1 MNTYL
6 NTESIL
12 DSSIVKSKLGEDVF
26 EYLKSEI
33 NDVKNSIFDSIYPI
47 GSIYIS
53 TNNVNPAQLFNVG
66 EWQQIKDR
74 FLLAAGSTYS
84 AGSTG
89 GEAKHKLT
97 AKELPQMGGTIS
109 THGVYAGTPI
119 AAVSGVFSAS
129 HKCTG
134 KYMSGSAS
142 GHDSIDTIVYS
153 NGGEDVA
160 HNNMPPYLAVYV
172 WKRIN

>member
-1 MNTYL
+1 M
-6 NTESIL
+6 EEK
-12 DSSIVKSKLGEDVF
+12 IVTLENLSLFTDKIKDYVVNLM
-26 EYLKSEI
+26 
-33 NDVKNSIFDSIYPI
+33 YPV

-53 TNNVNPAQLFNVG
+53 TTNTSPKDLFNVG
-66 EWQQIKDR
+66 EWTQIKDR

-97 AKELPQMGGTIS
+97 AKELPQMSGTIS
-109 THGVYAGTPI
+109 THGVYSGTPI
-119 AAVSGVFSAS
+119 AGVSGVFSAT
-129 HKCTG
+129 HKCSG
-134 KYMSGSAS
+134 KYMNGTTS

-160 HNNMPPYLAVYV
+160 HNNMPPYLVVYV
-172 WKRIN
+172 WKRTS

>member
-1 MNTYL
+1 M
-6 NTESIL
+6 SPK
-12 DSSIVKSKLGEDVF
+12 IVTIGNLQRFFDKIKSLFCYHNNGGGELIDIV
-26 EYLKSEI
+26 
-33 NDVKNSIFDSIYPI
+33 YPV

-53 TNNVNPAQLFNVG
+53 TVNTSPKTLFNVG

-97 AKELPQMGGTIS
+97 ASELPQMGGTIS
-109 THGVYAGTPI
+109 THGVYSGTPI

-129 HKCTG
+129 HTCSG
-134 KYMSGSAS
+134 KYMTGSAS
-142 GHDSIDTIVYS
+142 GHDSVDTIVYS
-153 NGGEDVA
+153 NGGKDDA
-160 HNNMPPYLAVYV
+160 HNNMPPYLTVYM
-172 WKRIN
+172 WKRTS